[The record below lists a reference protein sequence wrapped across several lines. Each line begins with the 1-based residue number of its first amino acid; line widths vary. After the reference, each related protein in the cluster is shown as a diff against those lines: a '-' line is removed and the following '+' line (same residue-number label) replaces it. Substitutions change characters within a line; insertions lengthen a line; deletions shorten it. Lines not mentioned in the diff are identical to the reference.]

1 MVAHDVDIERGPPP
15 SKMEKVVTVLSKMF
29 KVKRYIIM
37 FFIAWVAFAFTCA
50 NSDQIKEFIPD
61 APVSPIISGT
71 NGFRSDRNMKHK
83 KLSDM
88 GNTACGN
95 IGENANV
102 IGTVMFLP
110 AITKQQGRTV
120 RVKVTSGD
128 GSIVT
133 VERYRCIMVK
143 WTDQSFTEY
152 HKQLCD
158 NDAFCVQHLMD
169 VIRSRAHS
177 EL

>member
-15 SKMEKVVTVLSKMF
+15 SKMEKAITVLSQMF

-37 FFIAWVAFAFTCA
+37 FFFAWVAFAFTCA
-50 NSDQIKEFIPD
+50 NSDKIT
-61 APVSPIISGT
+61 VSPMSGT
-71 NGFRSDRNMKHK
+71 TGFRLDRSARHN

-88 GNTACGN
+88 GGTACGQ
-95 IGENANV
+95 IGEDVNV
-102 IGTVMFLP
+102 MGTVMFLP
-110 AITKQQGRTV
+110 EITEQHGVAV
-120 RVKVTSGD
+120 RVKVTSDD

-133 VERYRCIMVK
+133 VERYKCIMVK
-143 WTDQSFTEY
+143 WTDQSFTQY

-169 VIRSRAHS
+169 VIRSRAHN

>member
-1 MVAHDVDIERGPPP
+1 MVAHDVDIERGPAP
-15 SKMEKVVTVLSKMF
+15 SKMTKVITVLSKLF

-37 FFIAWVAFAFTCA
+37 FLISWVAFVFTCA
-50 NSDQIKEFIPD
+50 NSEQIKEFIPD
-61 APVSPIISGT
+61 APISPIISGT
-71 NGFRSDRNMKHK
+71 TGFRSGRSMKHK

-88 GNTACGN
+88 GGTACGN
-95 IGENANV
+95 IGEDANV

-110 AITKQQGRTV
+110 AITKLQDRTV
-120 RVKVTSGD
+120 RVKVTSDD

-133 VERYRCIMVK
+133 VERHRCIMVK

-169 VIRSRAHS
+169 VIRSRAHN

>member
-15 SKMEKVVTVLSKMF
+15 SKMEKVVTVLSKML
-29 KVKRYIIM
+29 KVKRYIFI
-37 FFIAWVAFAFTCA
+37 FSIAWVAFAFTCA
-50 NSDQIKEFIPD
+50 NSDHIKEFIPD
-61 APVSPIISGT
+61 APVPPIISGT
-71 NGFRSDRNMKHK
+71 TGFRSNRNTKHK

-88 GNTACGN
+88 GDTACGN
-95 IGENANV
+95 IGEDANV
-102 IGTVMFLP
+102 IGTVMFSP
-110 AITKQQGRTV
+110 EITKQQGGTV
-120 RVKVTSGD
+120 RVKVTSDD

-133 VERYRCIMVK
+133 VERHMCIVVK

-169 VIRSRAHS
+169 VIRSRARS